1 MTNAL
6 EGESSAKYKTP
17 LSPCIC
23 ERRQEARVL
32 STQSVLPRG
41 AVDPPEVDC
50 EQHTNKAQR
59 AAGAAHLFVL
69 GLLGSSLKPVP
80 FLLSELLWEEW
91 VN

>member
-17 LSPCIC
+17 LSPCM
-23 ERRQEARVL
+23 RK
-32 STQSVLPRG
+32 TPRG
-41 AVDPPEVDC
+41 ARPSRPIHPSSGAVDSPEVYC

-59 AAGAAHLFVL
+59 AAGAARLFVL
-69 GLLGSSLKPVP
+69 GLLCSSLKPLH

-91 VN
+91 VS